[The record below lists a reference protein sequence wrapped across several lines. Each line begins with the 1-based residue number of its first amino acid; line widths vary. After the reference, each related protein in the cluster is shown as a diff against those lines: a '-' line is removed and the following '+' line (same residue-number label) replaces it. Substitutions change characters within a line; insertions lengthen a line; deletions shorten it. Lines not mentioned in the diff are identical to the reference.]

1 MSNLSLTRLIYQTRN
16 SEELIPYVV
25 EGREMDLPMVYL
37 YEHEGTEQQALEDFG
52 PLGSFVMAQGQRGF
66 LAFPAKAYGK
76 VSPVIE
82 TLLYRIE
89 KGKASEID
97 SICTLCKDRI
107 KKVLSGCEH
116 CDSLR
121 RLAQLNRMIVVPL
134 KSTDTP
140 VDHKGSKCATKAM
153 RRRR

>member
-97 SICTLCKDRI
+97 NICTLSARTG
-107 KKVLSGCEH
+107 S
-116 CDSLR
+116 R
-121 RLAQLNRMIVVPL
+121 
-134 KSTDTP
+134 KSCRGANT
-140 VDHKGSKCATKAM
+140 AIA
-153 RRRR
+153 